1 MFHVEQSAKTKNPQ
15 KSKFADF
22 FIFPKKSKK
31 TKIMLDFMIF
41 LAPPRQK
48 NHKVKHYFAFFM
60 IFLEKEKIRKF
71 AFLRIFGFCGLFHV
85 EHWEGF

>member
-22 FIFPKKSKK
+22 FIFPEKRKK

-41 LAPPRQK
+41 LARVRQ
-48 NHKVKHYFAFFM
+48 
-60 IFLEKEKIRKF
+60 
-71 AFLRIFGFCGLFHV
+71 
-85 EHWEGF
+85 